1 MGFCNVAIYCCLI
14 LLTGCDA
21 ALHPLYLQAHRLT
34 PPRCTACIYLSLEY
48 SSRNQDCASCLLS
61 ICCVAAGRRKHREEA
76 QQLWTPGFCRQDNNK
91 VRGRGA
97 LHTHLHPG
105 QSKEQSRGPH
115 LLFCLARH
123 ALPVPAPWQ
132 CITATPGAR
141 GSFLGLMI
149 VLCACLLLPGL
160 STPFFGQKLQHKL

>member
-1 MGFCNVAIYCCLI
+1 MWLQVAESIGRKLSNY
-14 LLTGCDA
+14 G
-21 ALHPLYLQAHRLT
+21 RLVFADKT
-34 PPRCTACIYLSLEY
+34 TTKFVVVELCI
-48 SSRNQDCASCLLS
+48 
-61 ICCVAAGRRKHREEA
+61 
-76 QQLWTPGFCRQDNNK
+76 
-91 VRGRGA
+91 
-97 LHTHLHPG
+97 HTCIP
-105 QSKEQSRGPH
+105 SKQRAEQRAH

>member
-1 MGFCNVAIYCCLI
+1 MQLFIS
-14 LLTGCDA
+14 
-21 ALHPLYLQAHRLT
+21 LYLQAHRLT

-97 LHTHLHPG
+97 LHTHLHPV
-105 QSKEQSRGPH
+105 KAKSRAEGPPA
-115 LLFCLARH
+115 LLPCQARPARACTLAVYH
-123 ALPVPAPWQ
+123 SN
-132 CITATPGAR
+132 TR
-141 GSFLGLMI
+141 GKR
-149 VLCACLLLPGL
+149 LLPGTDDSAVCMPITARTFHPL
-160 STPFFGQKLQHKL
+160 LWAEAAAQAIERSRQV